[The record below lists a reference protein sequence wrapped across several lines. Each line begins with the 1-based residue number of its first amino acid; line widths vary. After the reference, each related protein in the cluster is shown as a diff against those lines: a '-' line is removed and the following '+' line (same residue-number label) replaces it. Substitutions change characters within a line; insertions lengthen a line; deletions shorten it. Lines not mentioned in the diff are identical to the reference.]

1 MKMCSGLTPAASA
14 FSRAGSISSPCPRSA
29 VKVRFVEIFRQFTG
43 SRPRTQRIA
52 VVQTRLEQRGF
63 CRSVMEVNHV
73 EDLNLIDFK
82 RCTTVPKGGQIKTNA
97 DAEDGGGDILSA
109 TPALSGASD
118 ETEAQVGKQ
127 PEEQPKPGGA
137 A

>member
-1 MKMCSGLTPAASA
+1 M
-14 FSRAGSISSPCPRSA
+14 
-29 VKVRFVEIFRQFTG
+29 
-43 SRPRTQRIA
+43 
-52 VVQTRLEQRGF
+52 
-63 CRSVMEVNHV
+63 
-73 EDLNLIDFK
+73 NLIDFK
-82 RCTTVPKGGQIKTNA
+82 LDGYDYLTFLIGVLAVIAFFYVMITLGGLPGKLAEKRKHPHAESVKLGGWIGLFTVFPWIHALMWSYHDSLTIDIRKLPKGGQIKTNA

>member
-1 MKMCSGLTPAASA
+1 M
-14 FSRAGSISSPCPRSA
+14 
-29 VKVRFVEIFRQFTG
+29 
-43 SRPRTQRIA
+43 
-52 VVQTRLEQRGF
+52 
-63 CRSVMEVNHV
+63 
-73 EDLNLIDFK
+73 NLIDFK
-82 RCTTVPKGGQIKTNA
+82 LDGYDYLTFLIGVLAVIAFFYVMITLGGLPGKLAEKRKHPHAESVKLGGWIGLFTVFPWIHALMWSYHDSLTIDIRKLPKSGQIKTNA